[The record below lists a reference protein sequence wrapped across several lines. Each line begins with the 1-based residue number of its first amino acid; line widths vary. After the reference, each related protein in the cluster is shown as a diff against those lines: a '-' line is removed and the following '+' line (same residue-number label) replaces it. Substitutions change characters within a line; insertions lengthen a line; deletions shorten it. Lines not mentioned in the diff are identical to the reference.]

1 MSFVLY
7 NANPENKLVGDCVI
21 RSISKI
27 TNKSW
32 EDVYSDLAVKGLELK
47 DMPSSNNVWANYLYD
62 LGYVSKSLPYE
73 CPACFTVNQFADKY
87 SIGKYLVATGT
98 HVVAIMDGKY
108 YDTWDSGN
116 ELVTYY
122 FEKR

>member
-87 SIGKYLVATGT
+87 NIGKYLVATGT